1 MAGRATHAPSA
12 TATTNGAAKAQ
23 HRDCSRVEKKYRQ
36 RLGAGGRV
44 RHCDL
49 IIRTCAARRVG
60 LRPAMMMILVSAVGR
75 GRARRAAARV
85 RTVTAPMR
93 RGAGAGGS
101 GPSASGA
108 FVLPRAPPATRES
121 QPPPRAIAAA
131 APARERR
138 QSRLGESGPS
148 PPRGGASASNRRH
161 AGKSAGRHMPKTG
174 PPLASEEK
182 TISVKNVEEKKRKER
197 KRKRGPERLR
207 GRMTRATGGAGQH
220 AAWERRRGGGAAS
233 PPAARQQ
240 EGCLRLAFPW
250 WIIPRWSPG
259 RAAAAPHA
267 RARAARGAR
276 GASVSAAEADGA
288 EQCAEEGLRKGGE
301 GKGGREAKL
310 VKLVV
315 RQQRRELGIE
325 GKGTS
330 HASRA

>member
-1 MAGRATHAPSA
+1 M
-12 TATTNGAAKAQ
+12 
-23 HRDCSRVEKKYRQ
+23 
-36 RLGAGGRV
+36 

-49 IIRTCAARRVG
+49 IIRKCAARRVG

-85 RTVTAPMR
+85 RTVAALMR

-121 QPPPRAIAAA
+121 PTAATRDRGRSAGARAPSVEI
-131 APARERR
+131 
-138 QSRLGESGPS
+138 GESGPS
-148 PPRGGASASNRRH
+148 PPRGGASATNRRL

-220 AAWERRRGGGAAS
+220 AAWERRRGGGGRPRLPPPGNRRAAS
-233 PPAARQQ
+233 ASPFPGGSSLAGRRDAPRRRHTRERAPRAGRVAPA
-240 EGCLRLAFPW
+240 LAPQR
-250 WIIPRWSPG
+250 PTEQS
-259 RAAAAPHA
+259 
-267 RARAARGAR
+267 
-276 GASVSAAEADGA
+276 SA
-288 EQCAEEGLRKGGE
+288 
-301 GKGGREAKL
+301 
-310 VKLVV
+310 
-315 RQQRRELGIE
+315 QRR
-325 GKGTS
+325 
-330 HASRA
+330 A

>member
-1 MAGRATHAPSA
+1 M
-12 TATTNGAAKAQ
+12 
-23 HRDCSRVEKKYRQ
+23 
-36 RLGAGGRV
+36 

-49 IIRTCAARRVG
+49 IIRKCAARRVG

-85 RTVTAPMR
+85 RTVAALMR

-121 QPPPRAIAAA
+121 PTAATRDRGRSAGARAPSVEI
-131 APARERR
+131 
-138 QSRLGESGPS
+138 GESGPS

-220 AAWERRRGGGAAS
+220 AAWERRRGGGGGLAS
-233 PPAARQQ
+233 RRPATGGLPPPRPSLVDHPSLVAGTRRGGATRASAR
-240 EGCLRLAFPW
+240 R
-250 WIIPRWSPG
+250 
-259 RAAAAPHA
+259 
-267 RARAARGAR
+267 ARGAW
-276 GASVSAAEADGA
+276 
-288 EQCAEEGLRKGGE
+288 
-301 GKGGREAKL
+301 
-310 VKLVV
+310 
-315 RQQRRELGIE
+315 RQR
-325 GKGTS
+325 
-330 HASRA
+330 